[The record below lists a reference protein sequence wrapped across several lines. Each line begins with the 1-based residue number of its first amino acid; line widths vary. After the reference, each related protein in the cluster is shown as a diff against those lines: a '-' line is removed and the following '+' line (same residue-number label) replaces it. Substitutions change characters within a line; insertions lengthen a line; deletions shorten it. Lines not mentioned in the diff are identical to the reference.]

1 MLRDGRSI
9 GLGALLKPATPREEA
24 APAQQS
30 PEQRHAH
37 LLKVLA
43 TPPVVPDA
51 PLPAGCRGP
60 VKRLVAARPCV

>member
-9 GLGALLKPATPREEA
+9 GLGALLKPATPKEEA

-30 PEQRHAH
+30 PEQRYAH

-43 TPPVVPDA
+43 TPPVVPTSTWSRRTAAHSPTLTA
-51 PLPAGCRGP
+51 PFFT
-60 VKRLVAARPCV
+60 